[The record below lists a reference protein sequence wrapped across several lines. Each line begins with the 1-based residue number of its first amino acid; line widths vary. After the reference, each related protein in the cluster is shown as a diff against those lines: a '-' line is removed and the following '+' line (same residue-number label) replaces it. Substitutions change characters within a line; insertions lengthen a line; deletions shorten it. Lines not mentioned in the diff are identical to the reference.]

1 MHSVLNYVCVKF
13 WQLAFLFNSQLFI
26 SFCISFISLQASFLP
41 SCFLSFANICVFSL
55 CCLLSLERCI
65 KFLSRRSLVFNS
77 GFFPESV
84 TFLHT
89 FLKTHQTSIHNK
101 HTASLWNKNT
111 LLAYLFISYR
121 RGEFLFLTRKLAHN
135 LFIVITQSIPSHHV
149 CNEFKKN
156 ICFPV
161 NMVFCLQSTRFT
173 FCHM

>member
-1 MHSVLNYVCVKF
+1 MYYLQPTENYAQHFYIFFSPCLDMINSFILMHSVLNYVCVKF

-55 CCLLSLERCI
+55 RCLLSLEWCI

-101 HTASLWNKNT
+101 HTASL
-111 LLAYLFISYR
+111 
-121 RGEFLFLTRKLAHN
+121 
-135 LFIVITQSIPSHHV
+135 
-149 CNEFKKN
+149 
-156 ICFPV
+156 
-161 NMVFCLQSTRFT
+161 
-173 FCHM
+173 